1 MRFIDANVFL
11 YAVIKPKGEVAPL
24 VLERKKKAK
33 EILKRIEN
41 GEEVVTTVVHL
52 SEVANILEAKLN
64 LTVALE
70 FTEDLLTAENVLV
83 LPVAAEDYLKAVLV
97 ARDKG
102 VSVNDALA
110 CLKMKEL
117 GIDEIYTF
125 DRHFLNL
132 DVGVVGE

>member
-11 YAVIKPKGEVAPL
+11 YAVIKPKGEVPSS

-41 GEEVVTTVVHL
+41 GEEVATTVFHL

-70 FTEDLLTAENVLV
+70 FIEDLLTAENVLV
-83 LPVAAEDYLKAVLV
+83 LPVAAEDYLKAALV
-97 ARDKG
+97 TRDKG
-102 VSVNDALA
+102 LSVNDALDY
-110 CLKMKEL
+110 LKMKEL

-132 DVGVVGE
+132 NVKIVEE